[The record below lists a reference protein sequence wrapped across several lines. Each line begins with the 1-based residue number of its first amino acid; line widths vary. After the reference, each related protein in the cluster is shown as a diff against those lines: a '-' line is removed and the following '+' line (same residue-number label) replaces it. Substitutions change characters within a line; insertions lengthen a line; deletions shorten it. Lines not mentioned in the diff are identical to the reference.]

1 MVEIRPLD
9 TTAFGGHSGTARFKG
24 NLCTI
29 FYNRNLKNLPLS
41 ERSPSDLPQANSTE
55 GSKATTTIVAG
66 CGNKPQSYLAL
77 GTTGNPV
84 TRNPQK
90 PAPLHL
96 QCCGLPLLKFP
107 KKPPLY
113 TLNDK
118 LLPIND
124 KNISKNYSLL
134 P

>member
-96 QCCGLPLLKFP
+96 QCCGSVPLHQIAIGLQCCGLALSNSQKILTLYLKR
-107 KKPPLY
+107 
-113 TLNDK
+113 
-118 LLPIND
+118 
-124 KNISKNYSLL
+124 
-134 P
+134 